1 MSQNVSSPPVKVE
14 SKSKECQTSFKE
26 ELDTIEC
33 QTSANSIQVQVN
45 TPGEER
51 KEFEGFKFE
60 VIINTPDIVIH
71 CCPKT

>member
-33 QTSANSIQVQVN
+33 
-45 TPGEER
+45 
-51 KEFEGFKFE
+51 
-60 VIINTPDIVIH
+60 
-71 CCPKT
+71 